1 MTPPCLAGRTINIVD
16 VGGVSMGDATGEAFR
31 VIARA
36 GNLLNL
42 HFPDRLHTA
51 FVVNAPGYVAG
62 KLSDFGGRGCQGRIS
77 GVLASYCPA
86 LCGFSCGETCRC
98 FCGRLAIVWLTYT
111 ELAAAWPTV
120 RPRGVAPECLLT
132 GVFDK

>member
-1 MTPPCLAGRTINIVD
+1 MPDISLANWPTPCSPLSFAGRTINIVD

-51 FVVNAPGYVAG
+51 FVINTPG
-62 KLSDFGGRGCQGRIS
+62 
-77 GVLASYCPA
+77 
-86 LCGFSCGETCRC
+86 
-98 FCGRLAIVWLTYT
+98 
-111 ELAAAWPTV
+111 
-120 RPRGVAPECLLT
+120 
-132 GVFDK
+132 